1 MAVTFARAHRDEW
14 GSRRIVTQG
23 FHDFDV
29 FEAERR
35 RDEDGRRER
44 DSSDDD
50 YIRSRGSIMSRRRPL
65 SMTCLK
71 HLHAWMRAC
80 MDAVSFQPASSWL

>member
-1 MAVTFARAHRDEW
+1 MTFARAHRDEW

-29 FEAERR
+29 FEAR
-35 RDEDGRRER
+35 RDGGTRTGDER
-44 DSSDDD
+44 GTRANDD
-50 YIRSRGSIMSRRRPL
+50 YMRSRGSIMSRRRPL